1 MASVPL
7 CEHAVRSKGQSHFV
21 HAKSGPG
28 RPCSYKSW
36 SDDGLERAC
45 DAVRKGMSVRRAA
58 EEYAIPRSTLHDHI
72 SGPKATEEDELV
84 NVLIGMTSV
93 GYSKDV
99 IEIVQGIVDNK
110 GLEVTVSPSWWKS
123 FRSRHKDLRL
133 RNPEALTHS
142 RMLGASETMIEHY
155 FELLYSRKFEYFF
168 SGLH

>member
-72 SGPKATEEDELV
+72 SGPKAYLTATEEDELV

-93 GYSKDV
+93 GYSSTVKDV
-99 IEIVQGIVDNK
+99 IEIVQGIVDN
-110 GLEVTVSPSWWKS
+110 
-123 FRSRHKDLRL
+123 
-133 RNPEALTHS
+133 
-142 RMLGASETMIEHY
+142 
-155 FELLYSRKFEYFF
+155 
-168 SGLH
+168 